1 MQEVSVQ
8 DNFLDV
14 EYFQFLKGQVLDKS
28 FPWTVSTVKD
38 SLGINDYQ
46 LCHGVCNTIDGNHII
61 VSTFY
66 EELTPLFKSLD
77 VLCCLRIKINL
88 LKREEKLFE
97 HPLHVDWANAPS
109 NLYTSLLYFNTNNG
123 YTRFEDGTKIQSV
136 ENRLITFPNHYKH
149 SGTVN
154 SCTEP
159 HRCVMNINYFKKK

>member
-8 DNFLDV
+8 DNFLDI
-14 EYFQFLKGQVLDKS
+14 EYFNNLKGQVLHKS
-28 FPWTVSTVKD
+28 FPWTVSTVENEH

-66 EELTPLFKSLD
+66 EELTPLFKLLD

-97 HPLHVDWANAPS
+97 
-109 NLYTSLLYFNTNNG
+109 
-123 YTRFEDGTKIQSV
+123 QSA
-136 ENRLITFPNHYKH
+136 
-149 SGTVN
+149 
-154 SCTEP
+154 
-159 HRCVMNINYFKKK
+159 

>member
-66 EELTPLFKSLD
+66 EELTPLFKSLEKS
-77 VLCCLRIKINL
+77 IY
-88 LKREEKLFE
+88 LKEKKNYL
-97 HPLHVDWANAPS
+97 
-109 NLYTSLLYFNTNNG
+109 
-123 YTRFEDGTKIQSV
+123 
-136 ENRLITFPNHYKH
+136 
-149 SGTVN
+149 
-154 SCTEP
+154 
-159 HRCVMNINYFKKK
+159 NIHCM